1 MLPRFKN
8 ILVPVDLT
16 PKNRAA
22 LDIAFELAT
31 ENKARVSLLHVT
43 QTIDA
48 VDQQPDDETQAFY
61 NRIQN
66 RVQTDLESLSQRFA
80 DAGLAVEVKVPLGQ
94 PLKEIVHFAE
104 SHQIDLIVMSS
115 HPVNQAD
122 LLQSW
127 GTLSYKV
134 SVACQCPILLVK

>member
-1 MLPRFKN
+1 MLPRFSH

-22 LDIAFELAT
+22 LDIAFELAS
-31 ENKARVSLLHVT
+31 ENKARVSILHVT

-48 VDQQPDDETQAFY
+48 ADQTPDDETQAFY
-61 NRIQN
+61 DRIQN
-66 RVQTDLESLSQRFA
+66 RVRNDLESLSQRFA
-80 DAGLAVEVKVPLGQ
+80 DAGLEVEVKLPLGR
-94 PLKEIVHFAE
+94 PLQQIIEFSEA
-104 SHQIDLIVMSS
+104 HQIDLIVMSS
-115 HPVNQAD
+115 HPVKKDD

-134 SVACQCPILLVK
+134 SVACDCPILLVK

>member
-1 MLPRFKN
+1 MLPRFSH

-22 LDIAFELAT
+22 LDIAFELAS
-31 ENKARVSLLHVT
+31 ENKARVSILHVT

-48 VDQQPDDETQAFY
+48 ADQTPDYETQAFY
-61 NRIQN
+61 DRIQN
-66 RVQTDLESLSQRFA
+66 RVRNDLESLSQRFA
-80 DAGLAVEVKVPLGQ
+80 DAGLEVEVKLPLGR
-94 PLKEIVHFAE
+94 PLQQIIEFSEA
-104 SHQIDLIVMSS
+104 HQIDLIVMSS
-115 HPVNQAD
+115 HPVKKDD

-134 SVACQCPILLVK
+134 SVACDCPILLVK